1 MTKLGTCGVAE
12 CGTTTP
18 NSTSCGVIIIACGWF
33 LVLKLNKAKPRWR
46 AVFLLIIG
54 FGAGLYIGIETTA
67 EGYLNLPLGVLE
79 KQLHE
84 LWGLPI

>member
-1 MTKLGTCGVAE
+1 MHLTAVGEGYLLW
-12 CGTTTP
+12 
-18 NSTSCGVIIIACGWF
+18 VIIIACGWF

-54 FGAGLYIGIETTA
+54 FGAGLYIGIEATA

>member
-1 MTKLGTCGVAE
+1 VA
-12 CGTTTP
+12 G
-18 NSTSCGVIIIACGWF
+18 SWF
-33 LVLKLNKAKPRWR
+33 LKPNKAKTRWG

-54 FGAGLYIGIETTA
+54 FSAGLYIGIEATA

>member
-1 MTKLGTCGVAE
+1 MWYNDAE
-12 CGTTTP
+12 QYVLW
-18 NSTSCGVIIIACGWF
+18 VIIIACGWF
-33 LVLKLNKAKPRWR
+33 SVLKLNKAKQHWR
-46 AVFLLIIG
+46 
-54 FGAGLYIGIETTA
+54 TA